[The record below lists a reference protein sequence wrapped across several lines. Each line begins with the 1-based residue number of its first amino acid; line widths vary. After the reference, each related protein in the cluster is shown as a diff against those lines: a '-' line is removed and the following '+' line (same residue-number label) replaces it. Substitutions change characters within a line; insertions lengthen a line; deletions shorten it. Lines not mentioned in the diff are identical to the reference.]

1 MANIYEID
9 QLILSC
15 VDAETGEIIN
25 PELLDQLQI
34 ERERKIEGIA
44 CWIKNLTADAADI
57 KAEETVLAERRKA
70 KENKAAALKE
80 YLKCVL
86 NNSPFETARCKV
98 SFRRSQQVDILD
110 EAAIPAEFLKKE
122 TVVKVDKKAIG
133 DALKCG
139 ELIDGCAL
147 KENYN
152 IQIK

>member
-9 QLILSC
+9 RAILSC
-15 VDAETGEIIN
+15 VDEETGEIVD
-25 PELLDQLQI
+25 PELLNRLQL
-34 ERERKIEGIA
+34 ERGKKIEGIA

-57 KAEETVLAERRKA
+57 KAEESVLAERRKA
-70 KENKAAALKE
+70 KENKAASLKE
-80 YLKCVL
+80 YLKCIL
-86 NNSPFETARCKV
+86 DNSPFESARCKV

-110 EAAIPAEFLKKE
+110 ETAIPAEFLKTE

-133 DALKCG
+133 EALKGG
-139 ELIDGCAL
+139 ELIDGCTI